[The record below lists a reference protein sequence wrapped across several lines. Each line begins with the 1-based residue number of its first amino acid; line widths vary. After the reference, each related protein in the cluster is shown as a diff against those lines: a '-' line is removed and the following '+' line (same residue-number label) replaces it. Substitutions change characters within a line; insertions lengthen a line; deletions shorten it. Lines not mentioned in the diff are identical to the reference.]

1 MTAPPTTAF
10 RSSARWPASGGA
22 TSSSFPNEENSGSV
36 FAQWRKAAEL
46 ATGDYLWIAEADD
59 LSDPEF
65 LARVMQAMDEDP
77 AVVLGLLGQPDDQ
90 QRRLAPVGQL
100 QELLRDR

>member
-1 MTAPPTTAF
+1 MAGEW
-10 RSSARWPASGGA
+10 RRYIELV
-22 TSSSFPNEENSGSV
+22 PNEVNSGSV

-65 LARVMQAMDEDP
+65 LARVMKVMDEDP
-77 AVVLGLLGQPDDQ
+77 DIVLGFSRQPDHQ
-90 QRRLAPVGQL
+90 Q
-100 QELLRDR
+100 